1 VGSRKTNRIVTAAG
15 TALLCCGWAAGVNA
29 QPADLVVV
37 NGKVVTIDARS
48 SIVQAVAIRDGRI
61 AAVGTDTTIRRL
73 IGPSTRVIDAGRR
86 TVIPG
91 LIDSH
96 VHALGVAAAE
106 ATMPFRNLT
115 TIAEIQEWVRAEAQ
129 RSPPGT
135 WLWTPRVFPTRVKER
150 RFPTLAELDRAS
162 PAHPVVVD
170 GAYALMLNTA
180 ALRAAGIGADTPDP
194 PGGAIAHASDG
205 TPTGLLRNVGA
216 MLARFRP
223 GSDARVPLDWLER
236 VHREYN
242 KVGITSVIERQASV
256 DGYHAYEALLR
267 EKRLHV
273 RATIT
278 IQLPRAG
285 DASEVRRFIQR
296 LPFKQARSTPREPRG
311 RLEPSRET
319 TSSGQA
325 RSTGSGQALSTS
337 SGQAL
342 STGSAQA
349 EGNEWLKPG
358 ALKIVADGGILAG
371 TSYMRESFGLASRAL
386 YGVDDPSYRG
396 FLSLTRDQ
404 INAAIGTGHAMGWQ
418 MVAHVTGDAGVDA
431 VLDAF
436 EAAQAHVK
444 RSDARHTLIHAYFPN
459 PETARRAARLG
470 VMVDT
475 QTAWLYK
482 DADAL
487 AEALGRPRL
496 EHFIGLR
503 TWLDAGVRTA
513 VNTDHMFG
521 LNPNTAMNPFNP
533 FLTMYVAVTR
543 RTEGGQT
550 FGANEAVAREEA
562 LRLMTIDA
570 ASLSFDEGTR
580 GSIEVGKLGDL
591 TILSDDLLTCIEERI
606 KSIEALVTIVGGR
619 EAYRSDKWEVLSAR

>member
-1 VGSRKTNRIVTAAG
+1 MGSRKTNRIFTAAG
-15 TALLCCGWAAGVNA
+15 TALLCCGWAAAVNA

-37 NGKVVTIDARS
+37 NAKVVTIDARS

-61 AAVGTDTTIRRL
+61 AAVGTDAAVRRL
-73 IGPSTRVIDAGRR
+73 IGPSTRVIDADRR

-106 ATMPFRNLT
+106 AAMPFRNLT
-115 TIAEIQEWVRAEAQ
+115 TIGEIQEWVRAEAQ

-135 WLWTPRVFPTRVKER
+135 WIWTPRVFPTRVKER

-194 PGGAIAHASDG
+194 PGGAIAHSSDG
-205 TPTGLLRNVGA
+205 SPTGLLRNVGA
-216 MLARFRP
+216 MLARFRS
-223 GSDARVPLDWLER
+223 GVDARLPLDWLER

-242 KVGITSVIERQASV
+242 EVGITSVIERQASV
-256 DGYHAYEALLR
+256 EGYRAYEALLK

-285 DASEVRRFIQR
+285 NAAEVRRFIEG
-296 LPFKQARSTPREPRG
+296 LPFKPLASTPREPRG
-311 RLEPSRET
+311 RLEPGR
-319 TSSGQA
+319 GK
-325 RSTGSGQALSTS
+325 TGSG
-337 SGQAL
+337 
-342 STGSAQA
+342 QA

-371 TSYMRESFGLASRAL
+371 TSYMREPFGLASRAL
-386 YGVDDPSYRG
+386 YGVDDPAYRG

-431 VLDAF
+431 VLNAF
-436 EAAQAHVK
+436 EAAQSQAR

-459 PETARRAARLG
+459 PETARRAAGLG

-475 QTAWLYK
+475 QMAWYYK

-513 VNTDHMFG
+513 INTDHMFG

-543 RTEGGQT
+543 KTEGGQT
-550 FGANEAVAREEA
+550 FGANEAVTREEA

-570 ASLSFDEGTR
+570 ASLSFDEGNR

-591 TILSDDLLTCIEERI
+591 TILSDDLLTCAAERI
-606 KSIEALVTIVGGR
+606 RSIEALLTIVGGQ
-619 EAYRSDKWEVLSAR
+619 EAYRSAKWGVLSAK

>member
-1 VGSRKTNRIVTAAG
+1 VASWRIRQIFAAAG
-15 TALLCCGWAAGVNA
+15 SAFLCGIASAVLVSA

-37 NGKVVTIDARS
+37 NGRVVTVDPGF
-48 SIVQAVAIRDGRI
+48 SIAQAVAVRDGRI
-61 AAVGTDTTIRRL
+61 VAVGADSAIRGL
-73 IGPSTRVIDAGRR
+73 IGPTTRVIEAHGR

-106 ATMPFRNLT
+106 ARMPFRNLT
-115 TIAEIQEWVRAEAQ
+115 TIGEIQEWARTEAQ
-129 RSPPGT
+129 RSPAGT

-150 RFPTLAELDRAS
+150 RFPTRAELDAAA

-180 ALRAAGIGADTPDP
+180 ALRAAGITADTPNP

-205 TPTGLLRNVGA
+205 TPTGLLRNVGE
-216 MLARFRP
+216 MLARFKSEADP
-223 GSDARVPLDWLER
+223 PVPLDLLER

-242 KVGITSVIERQASV
+242 KVGITSVIERLASV
-256 DGYHAYEALLR
+256 DGYRAYEALLR

-278 IQLPRAG
+278 IQLPRAS
-285 DASEVRRFIQR
+285 DASQVRRFIEG
-296 LPFKQARSTPREPRG
+296 LPFKPG
-311 RLEPSRET
+311 D
-319 TSSGQA
+319 
-325 RSTGSGQALSTS
+325 
-337 SGQAL
+337 
-342 STGSAQA
+342 
-349 EGNEWLKPG
+349 GNEWLKPG

-371 TSYMRESFGLASRAL
+371 TSYMREPFGLASRSL
-386 YGVDDPSYRG
+386 YGVDDPAYRG

-404 INAAIGTGHAMGWQ
+404 INAAISTGHAMGWQ

-436 EAAQAHVK
+436 EAAQAEGK
-444 RSDARHTLIHAYFPN
+444 DADRRNTLIHAYFPN
-459 PETARRAARLG
+459 PETAKRAARLG
-470 VMVDT
+470 VLVDT
-475 QTAWLYK
+475 QTAWYYK

-487 AEALGRPRL
+487 AEALGRQRL

-513 VNTDHMFG
+513 INTDHMFG
-521 LNPNTAMNPFNP
+521 LDPNTAMNPFNP

-543 RTEGGQT
+543 KTEGGQT
-550 FGANEAVAREEA
+550 FGAKEAVTRQEA

-570 ASLSFDEGTR
+570 ARLSFDERNR

-591 TILSDDLLTCIEERI
+591 TILSDDLLTCAEERI
-606 KSIEALVTIVGGR
+606 KSIEALLTIVGGR
-619 EAYRSDKWEVLSAR
+619 EAHRSAKWGVRSAK